1 MTAQA
6 PLWWTRGV
14 KRTISERVT
23 ATRRAACA
31 NAWLLAVI
39 LLLPRLFP
47 FAVIVW
53 EQVETNKKRNGKLPG
68 DLLLVT
74 YTCYHG
80 DCPLIAGGH
89 LQVCRTEPNVHV
101 WVDACIYISNLCSNS
116 LSKQSGGGGGGV
128 GGS

>member
-6 PLWWTRGV
+6 PLESSRGV

-23 ATRRAACA
+23 AMRRAACA
-31 NAWLLAVI
+31 NAWLPAVI
-39 LLLPRLFP
+39 LLPRLFP

-53 EQVETNKKRNGKLPG
+53 EQVEAQKKRNGRLPG

-89 LQVCRTEPNVHV
+89 
-101 WVDACIYISNLCSNS
+101 
-116 LSKQSGGGGGGV
+116 
-128 GGS
+128 